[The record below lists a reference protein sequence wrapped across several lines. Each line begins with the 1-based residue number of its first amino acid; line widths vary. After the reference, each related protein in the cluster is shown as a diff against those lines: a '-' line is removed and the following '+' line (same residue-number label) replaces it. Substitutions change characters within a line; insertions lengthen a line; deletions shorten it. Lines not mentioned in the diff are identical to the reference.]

1 MTLLH
6 EELRPDLDVS
16 ILDRCKPLVD
26 VLLFRVRLYVRQGAI
41 QERRIGFVLPMVLE
55 GAKVG
60 RRRGAHGD
68 EICPPAEVGP

>member
-1 MTLLH
+1 
-6 EELRPDLDVS
+6 
-16 ILDRCKPLVD
+16 
-26 VLLFRVRLYVRQGAI
+26 
-41 QERRIGFVLPMVLE
+41 MVLE